1 MYKQSIH
8 REEIRMSTKVVRT
21 LAVRLFD
28 TMALGR
34 SVSAAALVLLTQ
46 LAAHSAAAQTF
57 APGAPGGYGLKIY
70 SVNYGLYPFVQ
81 VYFRTFDANMRP
93 LVNLNERNIGLMVK
107 GRAYDPTKRQY
118 LVNTLRQRQEAIRSV
133 LVLDAS
139 KSMAGAPFNAALRA
153 AARFIDSKRPQDEVA
168 ILSIRDTPQ
177 GYDVVSLFERDAAA
191 LGRRLMDVRADGNKT
206 RLYDALGAAMQMCGM
221 TAQGSVAPSPENYVV
236 SCSVVV
242 LSDGKDEGSALSREE
257 LNNRITSMSIPIP
270 IYSLAYSNVNPAYFR
285 NLEALSKNSF
295 GIYFPVGKT
304 VDRMQTIVEDIQN
317 ILQSDYVLTFRSYIP
332 PDGESHALKIGVE
345 YPSGSGKF
353 SYEGARFEAI
363 EPPPVGGIKQQLER
377 LSETIPAAPDGDPYF
392 ASPAAAPREVRHE

>member
-304 VDRMQTIVEDIQN
+304 VDRMQAIVEDIQN